1 MSEHPGLDLSGL
13 RAWLDEQH
21 PGLLSG
27 PLTATALTGGRSN
40 LTFLVE
46 SPQIEVVL
54 RRPPLGEQPATAH
67 DVAREF
73 RIITALAGS
82 SVPVPRGILL
92 CEDPAAIGARF
103 YLMQYVDGLVLR
115 TTEDIAAY
123 DRVAKAA
130 LADRLVD
137 TLAAVH
143 AVDVDRAGLSDLG
156 RPEGYLRRQVDRWQ
170 RHLEVWA
177 ADSDHREGLH
187 AVGKRLAE
195 RLPVTQRISL
205 VHGDFRLDNLI
216 VDHDLQVLAVIDWEM
231 ATLGDPLADLGLFLV
246 YWDLAGQADNALST
260 AMGPAAGFP
269 PGRDL
274 ADRYAEQTGA
284 DVSDLE
290 WYIAF
295 GAFKLAVVLEGVRQR
310 ESRHPVPGHR
320 SVAGLIPV
328 LLDRASQF

>member
-13 RAWLDEQH
+13 RAWLDEHH
-21 PGLLSG
+21 PGLLAG

-40 LTFLVE
+40 LTYLVQ
-46 SPQIEVVL
+46 SPQARVVL

-73 RIITALAGS
+73 RIITALAPS
-82 SVPVPRGILL
+82 AVPVPRGILL
-92 CEDPAAIGARF
+92 CEDPAAIGAPF

-123 DRVAKAA
+123 DRVTKSD

-143 AVDVDRAGLSDLG
+143 AVDVDRSGLSDLG
-156 RPEGYLRRQVDRWQ
+156 RPEGYLRRQLDRWQ
-170 RHLEVWA
+170 RHLEVWGTG
-177 ADSDHREGLH
+177 SDQREGLH
-187 AVGKRLAE
+187 AAGERLASTMPE
-195 RLPVTQRISL
+195 TLRIAL

-216 VDHDLQVLAVIDWEM
+216 VSSDLEVLAVIDWEM

-260 AMGPAAGFP
+260 AMGPATGFP
-269 PGRDL
+269 PGADL
-274 ADRYAEQTGA
+274 AGRYAEQTAA
-284 DVSDLE
+284 DLSELQ

-310 ESRHPVPGHR
+310 ETEHPVPGHR

-328 LLDRASQF
+328 LLDRASRL